1 MTLRDDMNTLKPTPV
16 TWRSF
21 ENCCSPPAL
30 ASLNKDSGLY
40 FAQRLNDIRQRSAAV
55 LVAVVLS
62 FAVAGDALA
71 QRRSEI
77 RDAEI
82 EALLRDYTRPILKAA
97 GLSSGA
103 IDVILINDSAINAF
117 VTGGQ
122 KIFIHTGLLTE
133 ADSPNVVIGVLA
145 HEAGHIAAGHL
156 VRMRDEINRAR
167 VATVITAVLGVAAA
181 AGGALAGDSDAIS
194 AGLSVASGSRGIGQR
209 TFLKYA
215 RSQEAAADQA
225 AMRYLEATGQSA
237 KGMFKLFDQ
246 LSDQMLVSI
255 RNIDPY
261 AISHPLPRERISLL
275 ERLAKSSR
283 YYNRED
289 TPSLQLRHDL
299 MRAKLVAF
307 LGRPGTIARKY
318 KFANDSLPARYARAI
333 FSYRTANVRGAIKEI
348 DALIASL
355 PNYPYFW
362 ELKGQALLEAGRAQ
376 EAIKPLLK
384 SVKLAPN
391 QPLLRI
397 LLAQAML
404 QTGKASQV
412 DPAIK
417 QLRRALRTERRSS
430 FAFKQ
435 LALAYG
441 KKGQTA
447 RAQLYTAREMLVRGQ
462 LDRAVVFAK
471 RSRDGLKRGSPEWVA
486 ADDIVNLKQR

>member
-1 MTLRDDMNTLKPTPV
+1 MYTLRRSSKDTGLTLNQRPSDLRHARAARV
-16 TWRSF
+16 GGR
-21 ENCCSPPAL
+21 L
-30 ASLNKDSGLY
+30 AAAFG
-40 FAQRLNDIRQRSAAV
+40 AAV
-55 LVAVVLS
+55 VA
-62 FAVAGDALA
+62 FAVAGDAMA
-71 QRRSEI
+71 QSRSVI

-82 EALLRDYTRPILKAA
+82 ESLLRDYTVPILKAA
-97 GLSSGA
+97 GLNSGV

-122 KIFIHTGLLTE
+122 RIFIHTGLLTE
-133 ADSPNVVIGVLA
+133 AATPNEVIGVLA

-167 VATVITAVLGVAAA
+167 VNSVIAAMLGAAAA
-181 AGGALAGDSDAIS
+181 AGGALAGDSDASS
-194 AGLSVASGSRGIGQR
+194 AGIAILSGARGVGQR

-215 RSQEAAADQA
+215 RGQEAAADQA
-225 AMRYLEATGQSA
+225 AVRYLEATGQSA
-237 KGMFKLFDQ
+237 RGMLTLFER

-261 AISHPLPRERISLL
+261 AVSHPLPRERITLL

-283 YYNRED
+283 YFNRQD
-289 TPSLQLRHDL
+289 TPALQLRHDL

-318 KFANDSLPARYARAI
+318 KFADDSLPARYARAI
-333 FSYRTANVRGAIKEI
+333 SSYRTANVRRAIKEI
-348 DALIASL
+348 DVLIKSL
-355 PNYPYFW
+355 PKYPYFW
-362 ELKGQALLEAGRAQ
+362 ELKGQALLEAGRAE
-376 EAIKPLLK
+376 EALGPLFK
-384 SVKLAPN
+384 AVELAPN

-430 FAFKQ
+430 FAYKQ
-435 LALAYG
+435 LAFAYG

-447 RAQLYTAREMLVRGQ
+447 RAQYYTAQEMLVRGQ
-462 LDRAVVFAK
+462 LDRAVIFAK
-471 RSRDGLKRGSPEWVA
+471 RAKDGLKRGSPEWVA